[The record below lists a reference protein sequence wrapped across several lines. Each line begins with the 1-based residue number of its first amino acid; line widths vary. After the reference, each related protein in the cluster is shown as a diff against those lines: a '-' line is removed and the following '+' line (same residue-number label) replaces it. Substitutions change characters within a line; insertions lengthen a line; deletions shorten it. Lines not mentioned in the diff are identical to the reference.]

1 MLFNWHFF
9 SRFSCSFY
17 SEIRYTSLRPSI
29 IPSRDKILR
38 LLATRRSRNSLSRAS
53 KILLDDRAKAVYS
66 RAFWNLLRP
75 GNSEFTAGNPRSA
88 ELALS
93 SSEHLHFTCTI
104 RSQRI
109 FCTLPLILA
118 QCLLHDRLLVLY
130 SPLCPP
136 LEHNHHPLRRLR
148 RARKHSRAFGKRIIL
163 SLSSFDDS
171 LDKDYFYAHLEL
183 IVSYSGLTKN
193 TAMSC
198 TSFINSSLIRVSV
211 VHICTSIFKKI
222 ISLVFGIILW

>member
-1 MLFNWHFF
+1 MWQKNVILLTFLL
-9 SRFSCSFY
+9 RFSCANFY
-17 SEIRYTSLRPSI
+17 SEIRCTSFRPSI
-29 IPSRDKILR
+29 ISSQDKILR

-66 RAFWNLLRP
+66 QAFWNLLRP

-118 QCLLHDRLLVLY
+118 RCLLHNHLLMLY
-130 SPLCPP
+130 PPLCPP
-136 LEHNHHPLRRLR
+136 LEHNHHPLQRLR
-148 RARKHSRAFGKRIIL
+148 RARKHSRAFSKRIISSL
-163 SLSSFDDS
+163 NGPDGLGGNYLYTQLSSRG
-171 LDKDYFYAHLEL
+171 YAE
-183 IVSYSGLTKN
+183 LTKI
-193 TAMSC
+193 TATLC
-198 TSFINSSLIRVSV
+198 VPASLNAKC
-211 VHICTSIFKKI
+211 H
-222 ISLVFGIILW
+222 L

>member
-1 MLFNWHFF
+1 MLFYRHFF
-9 SRFSCSFY
+9 YVFYARVFIQKYGVLSFP
-17 SEIRYTSLRPSI
+17 SSI
-29 IPSRDKILR
+29 ISSRDKILR

-109 FCTLPLILA
+109 FCTLPLILTR
-118 QCLLHDRLLVLY
+118 CLLHDHHLVLHP
-130 SPLCPP
+130 PLCPP
-136 LEHNHHPLRRLR
+136 LEHNHHPLLRRLR
-148 RARKHSRAFGKRIIL
+148 RARKHSRAFGKRIIF
-163 SLSSFDDS
+163 SLSGPDDS
-171 LDKDYFYAHLEL
+171 LGKNYFYTHLEL
-183 IVSYSGLTKN
+183 IVVEGLFW
-193 TAMSC
+193 SD
-198 TSFINSSLIRVSV
+198 
-211 VHICTSIFKKI
+211 KKYRMYQ
-222 ISLVFGIILW
+222 LH